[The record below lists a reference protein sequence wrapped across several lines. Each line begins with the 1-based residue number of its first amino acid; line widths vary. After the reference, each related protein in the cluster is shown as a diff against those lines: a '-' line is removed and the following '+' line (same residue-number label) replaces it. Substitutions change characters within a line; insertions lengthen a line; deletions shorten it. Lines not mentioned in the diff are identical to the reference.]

1 MRQFK
6 PFSLLND
13 TRNMVHYAKFDN
25 YWRHVL
31 ALKSKPLFWRLLFE
45 VKIDNLFIVFDRLD
59 SRVRK
64 KTCRTRCCDKQGS
77 DYKFW

>member
-13 TRNMVHYAKFDN
+13 TRNMVHYAKFDK

-31 ALKSKPLFWRLLFE
+31 ALKSKSLFWRLLFE
-45 VKIDNLFIVFDRLD
+45 VKIDNLFTLCVERHYWL
-59 SRVRK
+59 RE
-64 KTCRTRCCDKQGS
+64 KTCRA
-77 DYKFW
+77 